1 VSHPTSRLDDVV
13 HQRARL
19 GILAL
24 LVPAEDVDFQFL
36 RDSLALTDGNL
47 SRHLQVLEDA
57 GYLEIKKS
65 FEGKRPRTRVAI
77 TREGRRAFEDE
88 MKTLREL
95 VAGLGNGILGPK
107 RRG

>member
-1 VSHPTSRLDDVV
+1 VTHPTSRLDDVV

-24 LVPAEDVDFQFL
+24 LAPAADVDFQFL
-36 RDSLALTDGNL
+36 RDSLELTDGNL

-65 FEGKRPRTRVAI
+65 FEGKRPRTRIAI
-77 TREGRRAFEDE
+77 TAEGLEAFEQE
-88 MKTLREL
+88 MKTLRQL
-95 VAGLGNGILGPK
+95 VAGLGNGSILGKP
-107 RRG
+107 RR

>member
-1 VSHPTSRLDDVV
+1 VTHPTSRLDDVV

-19 GILAL
+19 GVLAL
-24 LVPAEDVDFQFL
+24 LAPAEDVDFQYL
-36 RDSLALTDGNL
+36 RDALELTDGNL

-57 GYLEIKKS
+57 GYLEIKKG

-77 TREGRRAFEDE
+77 TREGLQAFDTE

-95 VAGLGNGILGPK
+95 VAGLGNGSPAK
-107 RRG
+107 RRS

>member
-1 VSHPTSRLDDVV
+1 MSHPTSRLDDVV

-19 GILAL
+19 GVLAL
-24 LVPAEDVDFQFL
+24 LAPADDVDFGFL
-36 RDSLALTDGNL
+36 KESLGLTDGNL
-47 SRHLQVLEDA
+47 SRHLQVLEEA

-77 TREGRRAFEDE
+77 TREGHRAFEEE

-95 VAGLGNGILGPK
+95 VAGLGNGLGGK